1 MLNKYMATIFSGNA
15 YSYNRSLHQF
25 KQTNSNAGTQER
37 VDLNKFQIL
46 YKKALLTLQTDITN
60 FGTGNLDQLNN
71 FDYTG
76 YLTSLDVAYDGA
88 NYNTPEIQK
97 LTAYSYDS
105 TTFNKYRNIL
115 VNVVRGLEN
124 AIKINKNDTALKNTI
139 AAQAATINALSTKP
153 INTYIGT
160 TGLTNIYTTAN
171 VDIQATELLPWFAE
185 YLFLY
190 GPPSGAFDANLLAI
204 IVDTQIKKGL
214 YTMEYFLDTKP
225 YIL

>member
-1 MLNKYMATIFSGNA
+1 MLNKCMASIFSGNA

-60 FGTGNLDQLNN
+60 FGTGNLNQLNN
-71 FDYTG
+71 FQSSV
-76 YLTSLDVAYDGA
+76 YLSSLDVAYDGA
-88 NYNTPEIQK
+88 NYNTPAIQK
-97 LTAYSYDS
+97 LTDYSYDS

-115 VNVVRGLEN
+115 VNVVRGLDN
-124 AIKINKNDTALKNTI
+124 AIKINNRDISLNAII
-139 AAQAATINALSTKP
+139 ATQAATINALSTKP

-190 GPPSGAFDANLLAI
+190 GPPTGAFDANLLAI
-204 IVDTQIKKGL
+204 IVDIQIKKGL
-214 YTMEYFLDTKP
+214 YTMEYFLATKP
-225 YIL
+225 VIL